1 MKTVV
6 YTGGTIRGYELEV
19 GEKLTFISQREYPY
33 MGMAVKL
40 HVLRSLDQEDNIYVN
55 TQELTEC
62 FEVIA

>member
-19 GEKLTFISQREYPY
+19 GERLRFVSQREYPY
-33 MGMAVKL
+33 MGMVVKL
-40 HVLRSLDQEDNIYVN
+40 HVLHSMDTHRLVYVN
-55 TQELTEC
+55 TKELTEC